1 MDIMELTGRT
11 VRISKQSLTCINDD
25 TGKTA
30 GVVRG
35 CIQYAAAPMRDQSP
49 LFGAVKAS
57 GLWGSGY
64 MGQVIINRGRLY
76 YLDNQ
81 RPTYSDE
88 LDRKQRAL
96 AQGAQAAG
104 ITVIP
109 CTIKK

>member
-1 MDIMELTGRT
+1 MDIMDLTGHT
-11 VRISKQSLTCINDD
+11 VRISKQSLTCINNE

-35 CIQYAAAPMRDQSP
+35 CIQYTAAPMRDQQP
-49 LFGAVKAS
+49 LFRAVKAS

-64 MGQVIINRGRLY
+64 MDRIIINHGRLY

-81 RPTYSDE
+81 RPTYNDE
-88 LDRKQRAL
+88 LDRKQRTL

-104 ITVIP
+104 IIVIP
-109 CTIKK
+109 CTVKK

>member
-1 MDIMELTGRT
+1 MDIIDLAGRT
-11 VRISKQSLTCINDD
+11 VRISKQSLTCINDE

-35 CIQYAAAPMRDQSP
+35 CIQYVSAPMRDQAP

-81 RPTYSDE
+81 RPTYNDE
-88 LDRKQRAL
+88 LDRKQRTL

-104 ITVIP
+104 IIVIP
-109 CTIKK
+109 CTVKK